1 MQAFNVEELS
11 LLFFMKDEE
20 GDDDDGR
27 DYVSS
32 ALEKEYF
39 LT

>member
-1 MQAFNVEELS
+1 
-11 LLFFMKDEE
+11 MKDEE

-32 ALEKEYF
+32 ALEKQYF
-39 LT
+39 LM